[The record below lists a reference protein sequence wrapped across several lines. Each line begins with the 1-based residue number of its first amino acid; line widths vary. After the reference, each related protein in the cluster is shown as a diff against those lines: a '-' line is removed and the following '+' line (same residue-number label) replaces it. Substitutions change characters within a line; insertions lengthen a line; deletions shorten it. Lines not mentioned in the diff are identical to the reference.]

1 MTVKDAMGNTRHV
14 VKDKGL
20 YNKICREYW
29 FKGAP
34 NTNNAQLSTANNAV
48 VHQIDGALMYENL
61 KPWRQVVKEAIQA
74 LN

>member
-1 MTVKDAMGNTRHV
+1 MGNTRHV
-14 VKDKGL
+14 MKDNGL

-29 FKGAP
+29 FKNATYGN
-34 NTNNAQLSTANNAV
+34 NTQLSTANNAV
-48 VHQIDGALMYENL
+48 VHQIDGVLMYENL